1 MNWPRTPAS
10 TFQTAVSA
18 CTRRL
23 ALSPGSLLIAGTLF
37 SLATAAGPGIA
48 RAQDSAC
55 QVDTVSRTVLAEHI
69 RAAAQAHGD
78 FNIVASTNWT
88 RFYSAL
94 YLGLVRD
101 AIEQRP
107 EGGVL
112 YISARSLFREF
123 LPVAELTDATKAP
136 ADLLWAVHLGAGTWL
151 AYRPDG
157 IIGEVRSG
165 PTPRMAAN
173 VRIAWPDR
181 EDGQTDYSFVDTL
194 SVPQLKVT
202 NRQIITFRQLD
213 FGDMVAHDDVEGTS
227 GRPLSG
233 ILGAIFDVI
242 GEASIKYSRSAVA
255 SDGVQVMS
263 VKAKKVFSVTPT
275 VTVYPDGRGEKDL
288 PSNRPDLGAIESR
301 LKQDI
306 EIEYHPYRCW

>member
-1 MNWPRTPAS
+1 M
-10 TFQTAVSA
+10 
-18 CTRRL
+18 
-23 ALSPGSLLIAGTLF
+23 
-37 SLATAAGPGIA
+37 
-48 RAQDSAC
+48 
-55 QVDTVSRTVLAEHI
+55 
-69 RAAAQAHGD
+69 
-78 FNIVASTNWT
+78 
-88 RFYSAL
+88 
-94 YLGLVRD
+94 
-101 AIEQRP
+101 
-107 EGGVL
+107 L

-301 LKQDI
+301 LQARHRDRI
-306 EIEYHPYRCW
+306 PPVPVLVRQVVTRRYRIDASARSSRNRWPRHSGQGGSRGPDRS